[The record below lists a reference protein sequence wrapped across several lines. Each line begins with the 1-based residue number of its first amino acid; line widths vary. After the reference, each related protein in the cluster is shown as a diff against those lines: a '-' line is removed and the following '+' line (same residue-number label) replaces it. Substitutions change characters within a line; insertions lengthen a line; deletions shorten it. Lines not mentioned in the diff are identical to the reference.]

1 VGRRIGLEQEF
12 FLVDEAG
19 EPSDR
24 ADEFLARCWE
34 AAAAEGHAPE
44 NFVGEC
50 SRGMVEVNTPPAG
63 TLDELSRAYL
73 AVVDFAL
80 RVGRGMGIRLYP
92 LAAYP
97 LPMTPPLRADP
108 SYELQALTLGRER
121 FLHAG
126 RCVGTHLHLEVPEG
140 TVDRSAVISSGV
152 PAVAREELL
161 NLYNL
166 GVALDPAI
174 IVLTRSTPFYE
185 GRAPGL
191 AVRTV
196 RYRGSAAYGWE
207 GLYTGLPLVGGLK
220 PYAESAEEL
229 IEQQLAGYDAW
240 LRAIARA
247 GFEEHHYAG
256 TGGDILKA
264 HWGPVR
270 ISGFGTVELRG
281 IDGNYPEV
289 ILAVA
294 ALIQAAAH
302 RIRSEALTVEPSA
315 ETRTFEVA
323 GDTLLVPDFE
333 YVSRSLYYAAVTAG
347 VEDPAIAAYL
357 DSITEFAAPGA
368 QGSEHLERLRFA
380 GGSYR
385 TTEAE
390 ILRDFPPSDA
400 PLSREEGLRLVRAS
414 CDRLEEQV
422 SSMRDLPS
430 KLDAG
435 TGKARLRGQAFAG
448 S

>member
-1 VGRRIGLEQEF
+1 
-12 FLVDEAG
+12 
-19 EPSDR
+19 
-24 ADEFLARCWE
+24 
-34 AAAAEGHAPE
+34 
-44 NFVGEC
+44 
-50 SRGMVEVNTPPAG
+50 MVEVNTPPAG
-63 TLDELSRAYL
+63 TFGELSRKYL
-73 AVVDFAL
+73 TVMDFAL

-126 RCVGTHLHLEVPEG
+126 RCIGTHLHLEVPEG
-140 TVDRSAVISSGV
+140 TVDPSAVISAGV
-152 PAVAREELL
+152 PAAAREELL

-166 GVALDPAI
+166 AIALDPAT

-196 RYRGSAAYGWE
+196 RYRGSAAFGWE
-207 GLYTGLPLVGGLK
+207 GLYAGLPLVGGLK
-220 PYAESAEEL
+220 PYAKSAQEL
-229 IEQQLAGYDAW
+229 VEQQLAGYGAW
-240 LRAIARA
+240 PRAIARA
-247 GFEEHHYAG
+247 GFEEDHYSE

-270 ISGFGTVELRG
+270 VSSLGTVELRG
-281 IDGNYPEV
+281 IDGNLPEI

-294 ALIQAAAH
+294 ALIQAATH
-302 RIRSEALTVEPSA
+302 RVRSEGLTVEPTG
-315 ETRTFEVA
+315 ETRKFQVA
-323 GDTLLVPDFE
+323 GDTLFVPDFE

-347 VEDPAIAAYL
+347 VEDLAIVSYL
-357 DSITEFAAPGA
+357 DSITQFAAPGA
-368 QGSEHLERLRFA
+368 EGSRYLERLGTA
-380 GGSYR
+380 GGPYR

-390 ILRDFPPSDA
+390 ILQNFPPSDA
-400 PLSREEGLRLVRAS
+400 PLSREEGLRLVRES

-422 SSMRDLPS
+422 SSLRELPS
-430 KLDAG
+430 KLDAE
-435 TGKARLRGQAFAG
+435 TGRARLRRRAIAE